1 MTEPDAWEPTELE
14 RKLLEAAKGDRIP
27 PELGLRIASTLS
39 ISSTTAASAVA
50 HGGLLFSKSGLWGVL
65 SVALLAGAGA
75 LYTAGSTP
83 QVAATASAAPS
94 VATVAVAPDVQA
106 PARQPAAAAPIE
118 GATVIA
124 APAAATKRDAAG
136 ALHAEINVLDRARQ
150 ALETNAPEQ
159 AYRLLDQ
166 HRRRFAQGT
175 LIPEAEALRIEA
187 LVRLGDSDR
196 ARRMTQRFLT
206 AYPAHPL
213 CERVSAL
220 VATAATHAES
230 NTSPSRATPAH

>member
-1 MTEPDAWEPTELE
+1 MTEPGAWEPNELE
-14 RKLLEAAKGDRIP
+14 RKLLDAAKGDRIP

-39 ISSTTAASAVA
+39 ISSATATSAVA

-75 LYTAGSTP
+75 LYTTSVSP
-83 QVAATASAAPS
+83 QVAATASATPS
-94 VATVAVAPDVQA
+94 VAAVAVAPDVQA
-106 PARQPAAAAPIE
+106 PVMQPAAAIPIE
-118 GATVIA
+118 TALVA
-124 APAAATKRDAAG
+124 APVTATKRDASG
-136 ALHAEINVLDRARQ
+136 ALHAEISVLDRARQ
-150 ALETNAPEQ
+150 ALEVDAPEQ

-187 LVRLGDSDR
+187 LVRLGDSER
-196 ARRMTQRFLT
+196 AQRMTQRFLT

-220 VATAATHAES
+220 TATHAES
-230 NTSPSRATPAH
+230 NTSPSHATPAR